1 MEKKAECEI
10 VQDLLFSYVDDVLN
24 PASKQM
30 VEKHLMECEDC
41 KSKLEKIKKETVKS
55 KDNIKK
61 EIDYLKKVKIKSR
74 VKSILM
80 AIGILFLLCLIL
92 YLNKFIKINGMMNQA
107 EQLLASNNFYK
118 ETTQILSSNET
129 SVVKEYYKDG
139 KYKRVA
145 EIYSDDGVKVDF
157 TEYATVNSDERI
169 LINEE
174 NNVTI
179 QKGLSSKLMNA
190 ESAMKN
196 AVFVQNQN
204 LWLRLGT
211 AFVMSMK
218 KDNYDIGREY
228 YVLRNQFEQNQR
240 WELWLDKETGLPLK
254 EINREAVRLNYAN
267 GVVKDVRDIIRE
279 FRYEFDIVTEEDVEV
294 PDLGSYNVSY
304 YEEDEEGEYLDRSN

>member
-1 MEKKAECEI
+1 MEMKAECEV
-10 VQDLLFSYVDDVLN
+10 VQDLLFSYVDGVLN

-30 VEKHLMECEDC
+30 VEKHFRECEDC
-41 KSKLEKIKKETVKS
+41 KSKLEKIKKETMKNE
-55 KDNIKK
+55 DTKK

-74 VKSILM
+74 IKSILL
-80 AIGILFLLCLIL
+80 AIGILFFLCLIL
-92 YLNKFIKINGMMNQA
+92 YFDKFIKINNMMNQS
-107 EQLLASNNFYK
+107 EKLLASNNFYK

-139 KYKRVA
+139 KYKRVS

-157 TEYATVNSDERI
+157 IEYATVNSDERI

-174 NNVTI
+174 NHVTI

-204 LWLRLGT
+204 LRLRLGT
-211 AFVMSMK
+211 ALVMSLK

-254 EINREAVRLNYAN
+254 EINREAETLYYTS
-267 GVVKDVRDIIRE
+267 GIVKDVKDIIRE
-279 FRYEFDIVTEEDVEV
+279 FKYEFDVVTEEDVEV
-294 PDLGSYNVSY
+294 PDLASYEVSY
-304 YEEDEEGEYLDRSN
+304 YEEDEEGNYLEKNG